1 MLGVCLKKQEQ
12 NLLSKKVL
20 RRVAL
25 NLRLSK
31 NSPRVRKRLN
41 GLTNI
46 FAKFTFLGFVLLFFS
61 GYYPVWDFPPVKS
74 STVLASD
81 QTQQMQKEEI
91 IAKSFP
97 QPVILPHDGY
107 LSTRFSRFHPGVD
120 IATALGTQVKPIT
133 AGKVSAVNM
142 GFWGYG
148 NHVIVSHTN
157 GFKSLYGHM
166 GRVLVKEAQE
176 VTTDTSL
183 GEVGMTGFSS
193 GPHTHLEITHED
205 RYIDPLLI
213 LPEVSSMPKPE
224 HLTKQSH
231 PPLQ

>member
-1 MLGVCLKKQEQ
+1 MAWFCLKNKKK

-20 RRVAL
+20 GRDAL

-31 NSPRVRKRLN
+31 KSPKVPKRFKRLSKY
-41 GLTNI
+41 
-46 FAKFTFLGFVLLFFS
+46 FAKFTFIVLAIFFFS

-74 STVLASD
+74 SAAIAA
-81 QTQQMQKEEI
+81 QENQQIQKEEI
-91 IAKSFP
+91 IASSFP

-107 LSTRFSRFHPGVD
+107 LSSKFSRFHPGVD
-120 IATALGTQVKPIT
+120 IATSLGTTVKPIT
-133 AGKVSAVNM
+133 AGKVSSVNM

-148 NHVIVSHTN
+148 NHVMVSHTN

-166 GRVLVKEAQE
+166 GKVFVKVEQE

-193 GPHTHLEITHED
+193 GPHTHLEITHND
-205 RYIDPLLI
+205 KYIDPLLI
-213 LPEVSSMPKPE
+213 LPEVSSMPASPTQRGEPKP
-224 HLTKQSH
+224 
-231 PPLQ
+231 

>member
-1 MLGVCLKKQEQ
+1 MKNKIK

-20 RRVAL
+20 RRGAL

-31 NSPRVRKRLN
+31 KSPKVPKRFKRLSKY
-41 GLTNI
+41 
-46 FAKFTFLGFVLLFFS
+46 FAQFTFIGLALLYFL

-74 STVLASD
+74 SHVIAAEEN
-81 QTQQMQKEEI
+81 QQMQKEEI
-91 IAKSFP
+91 IAASFP

-107 LSTRFSRFHPGVD
+107 LSSRFSRFHPGVD
-120 IATALGTQVKPIT
+120 IATSLGTEVKPIT
-133 AGKVSAVNM
+133 SGKVVAVNM

-157 GFKSLYGHM
+157 NFKSLYGHM
-166 GRVLVKEAQE
+166 GKVLVKEAQE

-224 HLTKQSH
+224 HFTKQSH
-231 PPLQ
+231 LPLQ